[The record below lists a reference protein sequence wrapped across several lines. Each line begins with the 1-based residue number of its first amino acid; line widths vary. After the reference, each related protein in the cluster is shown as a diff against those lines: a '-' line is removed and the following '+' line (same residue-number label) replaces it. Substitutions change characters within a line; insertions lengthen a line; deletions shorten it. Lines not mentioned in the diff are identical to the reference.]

1 MVQVKNRLLD
11 NNKKERKKAKVNM
24 IPLFCVL
31 DFLAEVAAVVP
42 KVITVINQG

>member
-1 MVQVKNRLLD
+1 MVQVTNRLLD
-11 NNKKERKKAKVNM
+11 DNKKEMKKETVNM

-42 KVITVINQG
+42 KVIMVINQG